1 MTSIQEF
8 CASTGRALEASPPM
22 AVAAQPLTW
31 VDSPPWERI
40 ESPEPSAVIY
50 VDPGAHRDGFSP
62 NAIATCARIAPAMDT
77 DTAVA
82 MIVATAEALDGWTLV
97 EEVAG
102 EGDESAG
109 AVRSS
114 YRFIRGTYT
123 AEPGEMA
130 TSSLIVGWS
139 DDEATYVF
147 QFVVTGWHE
156 DADMHDS
163 AMGCLL
169 IGEWSAAQIVEAI
182 RG

>member
-1 MTSIQEF
+1 
-8 CASTGRALEASPPM
+8 M

-114 YRFIRGTYT
+114 YRFIRGT
-123 AEPGEMA
+123 
-130 TSSLIVGWS
+130 
-139 DDEATYVF
+139 
-147 QFVVTGWHE
+147 
-156 DADMHDS
+156 
-163 AMGCLL
+163 
-169 IGEWSAAQIVEAI
+169 
-182 RG
+182 